1 LRLTPEKV
9 KQLADLVGRTLE
21 ANPEVEVKIKP
32 EVLRATVATIINGD
46 LKEEAEIEEAAHRKL
61 DQHRDQIK
69 RTGANYDEMLRKMI
83 RKEAQERGF
92 TL

>member
-1 LRLTPEKV
+1 MRLTPEKV

-21 ANPEVEVKIKP
+21 ANPEVEIRIKP
-32 EVLRATVATIINGD
+32 EELRATIATIITED
-46 LKEEAEIEEAAHRKL
+46 LNEEAKIEAEAHRKL
-61 DQHRDQIK
+61 EQHREQIK